1 VVGTVFVEEQ
11 EEINT
16 KVRNITRYAVFLN
29 FIDMFLIKG
38 VVFNSQLVQKNPRN
52 NIIWCILQKLG
63 DEMMGLI

>member
-29 FIDMFLIKG
+29 FIDMVLIKG
-38 VVFNSQLVQKNPRN
+38 VVFNSQ
-52 NIIWCILQKLG
+52 
-63 DEMMGLI
+63 